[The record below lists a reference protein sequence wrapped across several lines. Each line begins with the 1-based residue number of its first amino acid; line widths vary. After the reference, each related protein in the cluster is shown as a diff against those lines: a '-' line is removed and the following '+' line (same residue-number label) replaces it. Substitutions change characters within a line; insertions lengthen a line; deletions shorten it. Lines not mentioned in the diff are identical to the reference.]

1 MKLNNLWLFP
11 NWVDTKF
18 ITPLSKKDSLL
29 EKLGYCATDFI
40 VLYAGNMGEKQGLEI
55 VIEAATL
62 LKENPR
68 IKFVMVGE
76 GTSRD
81 RLETAVKEQELTN
94 IHFFPLQAYSDLPK
108 LLAMADIHLVLQRKS
123 ASDLVLPSKL
133 TGILSAGGVS
143 IATANADSFL
153 HDELK
158 QHNIG
163 VVIEPENGK
172 ILSEAIL
179 SLMTNPS
186 SVGIY
191 KKNALQYAERYLNKE
206 VILTRFEKL
215 LNEVVMLNKPIPINA
230 PSYNK

>member
-1 MKLNNLWLFP
+1 MTLNNLWLFP

-29 EKLGYCATDFI
+29 EKMGYSLTDFI

-55 VIEAATL
+55 VIEVATL
-62 LKENPR
+62 LKDTPR

-81 RLETAVKEQELTN
+81 RLERVAKENDLTN
-94 IHFFPLQAYSDLPK
+94 ICFFPLQPYSDLPK
-108 LLAMADIHLVLQRKS
+108 LLAMADVHLVLQRKS

-143 IATANADSFL
+143 IATASPDSFL

-163 VVIEPENGK
+163 IVVEPENGK
-172 ILSEAIL
+172 ILSQTIL
-179 SLMTNPS
+179 SLMSDPQ

-191 KKNALQYAERYLNKE
+191 KKNAIQYAERYLNKD

-215 LNEVVMLNKPIPINA
+215 LNEVIMLNSPIPINA